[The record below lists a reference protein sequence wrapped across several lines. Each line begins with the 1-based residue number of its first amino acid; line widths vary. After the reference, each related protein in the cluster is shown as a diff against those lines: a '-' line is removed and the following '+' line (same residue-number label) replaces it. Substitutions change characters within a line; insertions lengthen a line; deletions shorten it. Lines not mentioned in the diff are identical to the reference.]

1 VCSSDQRDLQQQQQQ
16 QLEHLEHLEQNVD
29 ERDGKSSANIYSN
42 DDEPETEPRCDVVYA
57 QIVAT
62 EQSAASGGDA
72 AAAED
77 NDDDDDAVVYTE
89 LQNNDMSDIYVNV
102 PW

>member
-1 VCSSDQRDLQQQQQQ
+1 MCSSDQRDLQQQQ
-16 QLEHLEHLEQNVD
+16 LEHLEHNPD

-42 DDEPETEPRCDVVYA
+42 YDEPETEPRCDVVYA

-62 EQSAASGGDA
+62 EQSAASDGEAVTVPDY
-72 AAAED
+72 
-77 NDDDDDAVVYTE
+77 DDDDDAVVYTE

-102 PW
+102 P

>member
-16 QLEHLEHLEQNVD
+16 LEHLEQNAD
-29 ERDGKSSANIYSN
+29 ERDGKSAANIYSN
-42 DDEPETEPRCDVVYA
+42 YDEPETEPTCDVVYA

-62 EQSAASGGDA
+62 EQSAASDGDA
-72 AAAED
+72 VTAPD
-77 NDDDDDAVVYTE
+77 YDDDDDDAVVYTE

-102 PW
+102 P